1 MAWRSVRVTNLFYDP
16 VGHYIAKTNLYFAQ
30 PFLNF
35 FFNKNKTSSPETNE
49 FICNDV
55 LKESC
60 GYDIGFTAACV
71 NELND
76 LPVADDGYVTGN
88 NQGCRALH
96 AVFAQTNQ
104 FHCPHVS
111 LSNEDAD
118 NNGSIKRSNVTESG
132 DINPEDLFD
141 IQQR

>member
-1 MAWRSVRVTNLFYDP
+1 
-16 VGHYIAKTNLYFAQ
+16 
-30 PFLNF
+30 
-35 FFNKNKTSSPETNE
+35 
-49 FICNDV
+49 

-60 GYDIGFTAACV
+60 GYDIGSTAACV
-71 NELND
+71 DELND
-76 LPVADDGYVTGN
+76 LPVSDDGYVTGN
-88 NQGCRALH
+88 TQGCRALH

-118 NNGSIKRSNVTESG
+118 NNGSFKCSNVTESV

-141 IQQR
+141 DSDFELFNQTCEDNDIDPIEGYRVIKPVPP